1 MNKFS
6 KTLVAL
12 AGLVVAIGLTTP
24 ANADVSIFTEHQ
36 VVHMFQHGTN
46 NNQDVQ
52 FPTGKVPYL
61 GQIGLEYDITNK
73 ISTSI
78 SYIHRSN
85 ADLTGQDEYNYNG
98 VALGLKYTHCIAKCK

>member
-1 MNKFS
+1 MNKFR
-6 KTLVAL
+6 KALIALVGV
-12 AGLVVAIGLTTP
+12 GLAIGMTVP
-24 ANADVSIFTEHQ
+24 ANAELSVFTEHKL
-36 VVHMFQHGTN
+36 VHMFQHGTN

-61 GQIGLEYDITNK
+61 GQIGLEYDITK
-73 ISTSI
+73 RISTSI

-98 VALGLKYTHCIAKCK
+98 VAVGLKYTHCLALCK

>member
-1 MNKFS
+1 MKKLLGF
-6 KTLVAL
+6 A
-12 AGLVVAIGLTTP
+12 VVSLFCINA

-36 VVHMFQHGTN
+36 VIHMVQHGVN
-46 NNQDVQ
+46 SNQDVQ

-85 ADLTGQDEYNYNG
+85 ADLINQDEYNYNG
-98 VALGLKYTHCIAKCK
+98 VAIGLKYTHCIAKCK